1 MKKVEA
7 NTHLLTRKCILYDS
21 PFSTNYFV
29 KISCSAFLNSFRQA
43 QNLYNN
49 AISNSNWTEWSTIQG
64 VIARVISK
72 SDEPEVRGRFEIT
85 STITPWIVRHEV
97 QLLINRIYNK
107 FQN

>member
-49 AISNSNWTEWSTIQG
+49 AISNSNWTE
-64 VIARVISK
+64 
-72 SDEPEVRGRFEIT
+72 
-85 STITPWIVRHEV
+85 
-97 QLLINRIYNK
+97 
-107 FQN
+107 